1 MSTITATQVPIFA
14 APRATSQ
21 QQAPAEPA
29 PTPAPP
35 QDAVDPAPP
44 QDSGDKEVTWGKAFR
59 GLACAIPSAVITG
72 VGCTLSSAYNDIP
85 ATISAAKAIANTPYI
100 GRNLKAMSF
109 LLLPVATVAAPILT
123 AIGATG
129 YGLYSGFARGVEEGF
144 GKAITGAGEDVK
156 KFHTDLA
163 GKLVESLSD
172 IEHPS
177 SLPDDH
183 QPFDIPLGQAAK
195 GLVGAA
201 IGGAITGVGATAI
214 VGLHSIPGA
223 IKLGSELWSSDTALP
238 LKAVG
243 TVLIPPAV
251 PLAVGLAPVGGALA
265 GVFFGAKDAYQ
276 KGLGEAVGN
285 AFHNLGELNKAAVE
299 GIYK

>member
-1 MSTITATQVPIFA
+1 MTAITANQVPVFA

-21 QQAPAEPA
+21 QAPTTEPA
-29 PTPAPP
+29 PAPP
-35 QDAVDPAPP
+35 QDTVDPAPP
-44 QDSGDKEVTWGKAFR
+44 RDSDDKVTWGKAFR

-72 VGCTLSSAYNDIP
+72 VGCTASALVNDVP
-85 ATISAAKAIANTPYI
+85 ATISASKAIWNTPHI
-100 GRNLKAMSF
+100 GPNLKTMSF

-156 KFHTDLA
+156 KFHTDMA
-163 GKLVESLSD
+163 GKLVESLGE

-183 QPFDIPLGQAAK
+183 QPFDIPVSKAAK

-214 VGLHSIPGA
+214 VGLHALPGA
-223 IKLGSELWSSDTALP
+223 VRLGAELWKSDTALP
-238 LKAVG
+238 LKTVG

-251 PLAVGLAPVGGALA
+251 PLAVGLAPVGGVLA
-265 GVFFGAKDAYQ
+265 GVFFGAKDAYT
-276 KGLGEAVGN
+276 KGFGEAIGN
-285 AFHNLGELNKAAVE
+285 SFSNLGKLHDAAVE